1 MKSKNYIIE
10 LKELIRDEEY
20 LLKCIEDIKA
30 EVYENNVIL
39 KQICKV
45 INVYLANHHQENED
59 DFGRNVLANLVSNIF
74 DIKRIR
80 K

>member
-1 MKSKNYIIE
+1 MTRKEENYILDLLEQI
-10 LKELIRDEEY
+10 KDETHQ
-20 LLKCIEDIKA
+20 
-30 EVYENNVIL
+30 NNVML

-45 INVYLANHHQENED
+45 INVYLSNHHQENED

-80 K
+80 R